1 MNRPFNWAFIGTG
14 TLAKTVAREITRSGR
29 HRVVSVYSRNPE
41 KRGAFAKKYGALPA
55 GSPEEAM
62 TAPGVDG
69 VYIVTPHTSHK
80 DYALMALDLGKPVLC
95 EKPVTTDRAK
105 AEEMIRKSREK
116 GIYFAEAMWTW
127 FSPVANQVKAWLDAG
142 EYGEIESAFF
152 NYHLRSMGY
161 APRVAD
167 PNLAGGALLDIGIY
181 GLTYA
186 YRLFGK
192 PEKIRCLGDL
202 QGGVDTGERISLYYP
217 GGRIFTVDSSI
228 VNMKGLERMVLQ
240 GTEGSTSLWFFHGA
254 GKVKLKRKGGKSMV
268 FKGDGSYLNEFDIV
282 SSEIREGLTESRCV
296 PHQATLDVMEMMDE
310 CRRQLHLVY
319 PFEKEKEEEKDQE
332 K

>member
-1 MNRPFNWAFIGTG
+1 MKESATKGKKTNSIRGGGLRSKIFKLCIMLVITAICCFAILEILHLSTLLKMVNDTGKEQAVKIKEYSEDSMMILTEANMEDLAFQAADNTDW
-14 TLAKTVAREITRSGR
+14 EIWS
-29 HRVVSVYSRNPE
+29 
-41 KRGAFAKKYGALPA
+41 
-55 GSPEEAM
+55 M
-62 TAPGVDG
+62 THE
-69 VYIVTPHTSHK
+69 T
-80 DYALMALDLGKPVLC
+80 
-95 EKPVTTDRAK
+95 
-105 AEEMIRKSREK
+105 MIL
-116 GIYFAEAMWTW
+116 
-127 FSPVANQVKAWLDAG
+127 ANQVKAWLDAG
-142 EYGEIESAFF
+142 EYGEIESAYF

-167 PNLAGGALLDIGIY
+167 PNLAGGTLLDIGIY

-217 GGRIFTVDSSI
+217 GGRVFTVDSSI
-228 VNMKGLERMVLQ
+228 VNLKGLERMVLQ
-240 GTEGSTSLWFFHGA
+240 GTEGSTSLWFFHGPRR
-254 GKVKLKRKGGKSMV
+254 VKLKRKGAKSLV

-282 SSEIREGLTESRCV
+282 SSEIWEGLKESRCV

-310 CRRQLHLVY
+310 CRRQMHLVY

>member
-1 MNRPFNWAFIGTG
+1 
-14 TLAKTVAREITRSGR
+14 
-29 HRVVSVYSRNPE
+29 
-41 KRGAFAKKYGALPA
+41 
-55 GSPEEAM
+55 
-62 TAPGVDG
+62 
-69 VYIVTPHTSHK
+69 
-80 DYALMALDLGKPVLC
+80 
-95 EKPVTTDRAK
+95 
-105 AEEMIRKSREK
+105 
-116 GIYFAEAMWTW
+116 
-127 FSPVANQVKAWLDAG
+127 
-142 EYGEIESAFF
+142 
-152 NYHLRSMGY
+152 MGY

-192 PEKIRCLGDL
+192 PEKIHCLGDL

-217 GGRIFTVDSSI
+217 GGRVFTVDSSI
-228 VNMKGLERMVLQ
+228 VNLKGLERMVLQ
-240 GTEGSTSLWFFHGA
+240 GTESSTSLWFFHGPRR
-254 GKVKLKRKGGKSMV
+254 VKLKRKGAKSLV

-282 SSEIREGLTESRCV
+282 SSEIREGLKESRCV

-310 CRRQLHLVY
+310 CRRQMHLVY